1 MSFQIDSRD
10 QMSQIRIHT
19 ILLSQLIA
27 EWERNTNRPLLT
39 FFTFDITFDTSEDS
53 LLIVFISFYV
63 MYRVVAQYYEAGG
76 MRDTATC
83 IQVL

>member
-1 MSFQIDSRD
+1 MSVMSFQIDSRD

-63 MYRVVAQYYEAGG
+63 MYRVVAQ
-76 MRDTATC
+76 
-83 IQVL
+83 